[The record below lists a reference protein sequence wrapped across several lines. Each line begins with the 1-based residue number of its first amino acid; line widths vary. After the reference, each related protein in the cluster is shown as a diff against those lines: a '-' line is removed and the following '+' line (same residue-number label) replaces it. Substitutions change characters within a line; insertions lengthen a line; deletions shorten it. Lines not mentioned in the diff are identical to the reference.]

1 MKKIALFALL
11 VSVAHAVTINW
22 QMAISGTDANGN
34 TKLGSYVG
42 IVVLAGH
49 MTSVPAYKDAFEVH
63 NNTVQANDR
72 TNVLVKGLDN
82 VLGVAGLALRRRA

>member
-1 MKKIALFALL
+1 M
-11 VSVAHAVTINW
+11 TINW
-22 QMAISGTDANGN
+22 QTAISGTDANGN
-34 TKLGSYVG
+34 TKLGSYAG
-42 IVVLAGH
+42 IVALAGH

-63 NNTVQANDR
+63 NNTVQANDG